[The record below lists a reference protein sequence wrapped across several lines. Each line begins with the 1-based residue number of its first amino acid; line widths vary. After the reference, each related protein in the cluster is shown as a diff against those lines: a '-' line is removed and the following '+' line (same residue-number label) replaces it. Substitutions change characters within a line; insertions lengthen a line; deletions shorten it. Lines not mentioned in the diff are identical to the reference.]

1 MRLEVFFTDPRLRDL
16 CASARDLQRR
26 YGLEG
31 ARKVGQRLQALRAAE
46 SHDDLMRG
54 PGRCHPLKGADY
66 EDCHALALHAG
77 WRLVFRLMAADEHA
91 DQGAADELAALVIEI
106 IDYHKG

>member
-1 MRLEVFFTDPRLRDL
+1 MFFADPRLRDL
-16 CASARDLQRR
+16 CDSARDLQRR

-31 ARKVGQRLQALRAAE
+31 ARKVGQRLQALRTAE
-46 SHDDLMRG
+46 SLDDVMRG
-54 PGRCHPLKGADY
+54 PGRCHQLKGPDY

-77 WRLVFRLMAADEHA
+77 WRLIFRLMTAAERADHGVADEV
-91 DQGAADELAALVIEI
+91 AALVIEI